1 MLEFLKKN
9 TELVETFKKPTTLYE
24 GGELTYFHFKID
36 KHHFML
42 SINEVYMSCVLSDY
56 IVESKSISKV
66 IAMGSKNNIKEAIKK
81 LVIRY
86 GN

>member
-9 TELVETFKKPTTLYE
+9 TELVDTFKRATTLYE
-24 GGELTYFHFKID
+24 GGILTYYHFKIGNN
-36 KHHFML
+36 HFML
-42 SINEVYMSCVLSDY
+42 SINEAYMSCVLTDY
-56 IVESKSISKV
+56 IVESETTSKV